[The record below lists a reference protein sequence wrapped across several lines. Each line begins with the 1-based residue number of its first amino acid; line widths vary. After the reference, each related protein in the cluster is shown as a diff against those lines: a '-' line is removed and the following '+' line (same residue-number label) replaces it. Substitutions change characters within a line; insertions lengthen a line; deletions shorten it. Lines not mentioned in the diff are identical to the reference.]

1 MHRRQNGGKASKY
14 KIVFVI
20 WATFGSGGF
29 GFCLWEDMLGI
40 CSTGERM
47 NEAKR
52 RSVASSCVQSKL
64 CCITE
69 GADQAS
75 VLAKCCAYCC
85 QVKIL
90 QVKSCIFLLAAAKK
104 LDETGRAATL
114 PVWLVGVWWG
124 WGGWHQPETGSCH
137 LVFKS
142 RVIYQCLVGVVA
154 HKCWQ
159 CAGELLAH
167 TSTQCFD
174 QMDSW
179 HNLPHWVTNAAYLR
193 PCDFSGCI
201 QL

>member
-29 GFCLWEDMLGI
+29 GFCLWADMLGI

-52 RSVASSCVQSKL
+52 RSVASSCVQSQL

-90 QVKSCIFLLAAAKK
+90 QVKSCIFIGCCQKVGWDWARCHPPCV
-104 LDETGRAATL
+104 TGWC
-114 PVWLVGVWWG
+114 VVGM
-124 WGGWHQPETGSCH
+124 GGWHQPETGSCH

-142 RVIYQCLVGVVA
+142 HVIYQCLVGVVA